1 MCLSEPLPFSAILE
15 LVQRNWNHD
24 ELRDSL
30 LLRAELFVSE
40 WRGEDGF
47 LGQLAVVLVYNEAEL
62 HIYIR
67 TRN

>member
-1 MCLSEPLPFSAILE
+1 MNLSEPLPILK

-24 ELRDSL
+24 ELRHSL

-40 WRGEDGF
+40 WRGEDEV
-47 LGQLAVVLVYNEAEL
+47 LGQLSVVLVYNEAEL
-62 HIYIR
+62 HFYIR